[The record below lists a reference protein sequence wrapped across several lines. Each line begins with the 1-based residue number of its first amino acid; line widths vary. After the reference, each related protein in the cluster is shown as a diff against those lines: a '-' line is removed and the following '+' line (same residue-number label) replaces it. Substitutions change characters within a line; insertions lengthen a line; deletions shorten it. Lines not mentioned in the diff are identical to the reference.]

1 MELPKDIHMPIN
13 ILGPCRPRPAG
24 KCIDPLD
31 PNALASI
38 VDSLP
43 ITGREGNVNLIVP
56 GQIEIPWPSKLGR
69 TIVSVVSHPDNK
81 RYGLFHLPELK
92 TIWIN
97 STTLQKVVD
106 LGLFRPGNY
115 YYQLIYSINAI
126 GLEAVDIEYILPNDD
141 TL

>member
-1 MELPKDIHMPIN
+1 MPIK
-13 ILGPCRPRPAG
+13 ILQPCRPEPSGR
-24 KCIDPLD
+24 CIDPLD

-38 VDSLP
+38 VESLP

-56 GQIEIPWPSKLGR
+56 GQIEIPLPPKFASA
-69 TIVSVVSHPDNK
+69 IVSVVSHPDNK

-97 STTLQKVVD
+97 STTLEKVVD

-126 GLEAVDIEYILPNDD
+126 GLEAVDIEYILPQDD
-141 TL
+141 VPK